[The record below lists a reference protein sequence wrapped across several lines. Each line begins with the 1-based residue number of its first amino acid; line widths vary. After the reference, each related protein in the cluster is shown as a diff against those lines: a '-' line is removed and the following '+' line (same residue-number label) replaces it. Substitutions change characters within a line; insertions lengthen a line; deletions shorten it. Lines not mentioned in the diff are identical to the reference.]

1 VLPVLIAGFLRK
13 NQIEKL
19 IRVATSQGVPK
30 IYLSLDGPRNREDD
44 LIQNEI
50 IRMIEILGREIPIKI
65 DARRLTLNVGAGA
78 AIISA
83 VDWFFEQESRG
94 IVLED
99 DLSPDP
105 SFFIGASRFLER
117 TDVDPRVLM
126 FSGTNVF
133 KSDKRE
139 ILLLRYPVV
148 WGWATTREK
157 WVIIR
162 TLIFAPL
169 QELSISKLGVNYFY
183 WRVGKRRALSGKTR
197 WAWDVPLAGAMYSQE
212 YFCALPPTNLITNVG
227 NDSFASN
234 TIENI
239 WPLNL
244 AIEVADV
251 NLNEIP
257 ISAEAIAERE
267 RFMRKNV
274 FKIGLTF
281 IASSFFWNFFDFIR
295 WRSHDG
301 TELAKTVS
309 TAEWK
314 YV

>member
-44 LIQNEI
+44 LIQKEI
-50 IRMIEILGREIPIKI
+50 ISMIEILRREIPIKI

-148 WGWATTREK
+148 WGWATTQEK

-162 TLIFAPL
+162 TLIFSPL

-183 WRVGKRRALSGKTR
+183 WRVGKRRALRGQTQV
-197 WAWDVPLAGAMYSQE
+197 WDVPLAGAMLSQE
-212 YFCALPPTNLITNVG
+212 YYCALSPTNLITNKG
-227 NDSFASN
+227 DDSFASN
-234 TIENI
+234 TKENG

-257 ISAEAIAERE
+257 VSAEAIAERE
-267 RFMRKNV
+267 QIMRKNV
-274 FKIGLTF
+274 FKIGLKF
-281 IASSFFWNFFDFIR
+281 IASSFFWNFCDFIR

-301 TELAKTVS
+301 TELAKTLS
-309 TAEWK
+309 TVEWK